1 LIRHAL
7 PRVRS
12 GSIISRAPAASGAL
26 LIWLSNWCANGAQM
40 LNQARQCAQ
49 ATAIG
54 LMRPRAPQVSRVKPT
69 LFGTECWVPTPV
81 SPWTSPREEAEKCW
95 RTDFLIN
102 PRVGARIEMTARD
115 RLRCYFHPVSG
126 AARCP
131 TGTRPLPCRTAW
143 IRVRGDPRRRVQH
156 HIFGPARRPDLRHR
170 SLLRSGAEDPT
181 PTRSRLSTPKSP
193 CAGER

>member
-1 LIRHAL
+1 MIRHAL

-40 LNQARQCAQ
+40 LNQAQQCAQ

-126 AARCP
+126 AAPMPYGYSTPSMSYGLDSCARRSAP
-131 TGTRPLPCRTAW
+131 TG
-143 IRVRGDPRRRVQH
+143 
-156 HIFGPARRPDLRHR
+156 
-170 SLLRSGAEDPT
+170 PT
-181 PTRSRLSTPKSP
+181 PHLWAGAATRSTSSQPAPKRRGRP
-193 CAGER
+193 HPNA